1 MLIGRERPTM
11 FGDSW
16 SLAATLLQWLTEQ
29 PGPWDLDELCT
40 RYGMRRNRMMAAL
53 MQAMENEGMPPGLLL
68 FTRKMTIKHKMCFG
82 ESTLSLD
89 GIYCMVKQTC

>member
-1 MLIGRERPTM
+1 MTNPWQPPEMLIGRERPTM

-53 MQAMENEGMPPGLLL
+53 MQAMENEGMYATRIIL
-68 FTRKMTIKHKMCFG
+68 FTQKMTI
-82 ESTLSLD
+82 
-89 GIYCMVKQTC
+89 